1 MIGGWSRHHC
11 RNEKAG
17 TMMKKILLTHA
28 GVMALATASL
38 AGMAPAALAQAS
50 AVGAVARGDV
60 EVITVTT
67 GTRRQGRTDTQSLV
81 PIDVISPDELI
92 STGYVDV
99 NDALRSAVPAFNV
112 QRLPLNDGSSF
123 VRPATLRASPADH
136 VLLLLNGQRRHRSSV
151 VQIGTGH
158 ATTSGSQGQDF
169 NMIPP
174 IALGSIEVLRDGAS
188 AQYGSDA
195 IAGVINMTLRNDN
208 QGGTLMAHAGQFF
221 DGGHVLDAQA
231 NVGLPLSA
239 NGFINLS
246 LQLTEESGTNRHGPH
261 VGAEALRAMGVPD
274 VPAHPV
280 NLGDPAYSAV
290 KTSWNAGLDLGN
302 GMDAYL
308 FGNAAITDSEV
319 GFFYRQSITAG
330 GLGRHASYAPSIF
343 QGTPAHPETFDLAAI
358 YPGGYVPI
366 FGGEQTDFSTVF
378 GVRRDESD
386 SFGWDLSA
394 RWGQNEIEYRISD
407 TINASMGV
415 NSPTSFRPGSLRQRE
430 YQLNAEAYKSVAVE
444 AFASDLFFYG
454 GLSYRNEAY
463 TIGVGDPASYRAGPL
478 QDLPVGANGFQGF
491 SPDAAGE
498 FETGS
503 VAAYIEAEADITH
516 QWSFAA
522 ALRYE
527 DYDAFGDNLSYKL
540 ATRFDLTDNF
550 AIRGAVSTGFRA
562 PAAGQLFGQS
572 QTSQL
577 DQGNFVL
584 DAVLVPGSPEAA
596 IFGSTPLV
604 PETSFAMSGGFV
616 ATFGGLS
623 ATLDFYQI
631 DVDDRLLLNDAI
643 PTTAAQRAQLAAL
656 GYPNGAG
663 VQTVRFFQNRLDT
676 RVRGFDLVG
685 SYRLDWND
693 GQSTLFSLATNYNEQ
708 ILRSDPSGIF
718 SPAKVQEFERG
729 TPRWRSNATLTHTVG
744 DFEVMG
750 RAVYYGTWRRLD
762 GATNFLPRDAEI
774 LYDAE
779 LRYRGFENFTV
790 TLGGRNLG
798 NTYPPGRGPGLD
810 AFGMIYDNHSVFGTS
825 GGYYYLSL
833 GYDF

>member
-1 MIGGWSRHHC
+1 
-11 RNEKAG
+11 
-17 TMMKKILLTHA
+17 MKKTLLAQA
-28 GVMALATASL
+28 GMLALATASV
-38 AGMAPAALAQAS
+38 AGLAPAVMAQAPNE
-50 AVGAVARGDV
+50 AAARTQV

-81 PIDVISPDELI
+81 PIDVISPDELV
-92 STGYVDV
+92 STGFVDV
-99 NDALRSAVPAFNV
+99 NDALRTSVPAFNV

-195 IAGVINMTLRNDN
+195 IAGVINMTLRDSNE
-208 QGGTLMAHAGQFF
+208 GASFIGHAGQFF
-221 DGGHVLDAQA
+221 DGGDVLDAQG
-231 NVGLPLSA
+231 NIGLPLSE

-246 LQLTEESGTNRHGPH
+246 FQLTEESGTYRHGPH
-261 VGAEALRAMGVPD
+261 VGAEALRQQGVQD
-274 VPAHPV
+274 VPEHPV
-280 NLGDPAYSAV
+280 NLGDPAYSAI
-290 KTSWNAGLDLGN
+290 KTAWNAGLDLGN
-302 GMDAYL
+302 GMEGYV

-319 GFFYRQSITAG
+319 GFFYRQSIAAG
-330 GLGRHASYAPSIF
+330 GLGQHASYAQSAF
-343 QGTPAHPETFDLAAI
+343 EGTPAHPQQFDLAAI

-366 FGGEQTDFSTVF
+366 FGGEQTDFSTVL

-386 SFGWDLSA
+386 SFGWDVSA

-415 NSPTSFRPGSLRQRE
+415 DSPTSFRPGSLSQRE
-430 YQLNAEAYKSVAVE
+430 YQINADFYQSFTVE
-444 AFASDLFFYG
+444 SFASDLFFYG

-498 FETGS
+498 FETDS
-503 VAAYIEAEADITH
+503 VAAYIEAEADLTDR
-516 QWSFAA
+516 WSFAA
-522 ALRYE
+522 ALRFE
-527 DYDAFGDNLSYKL
+527 DYEAFGDNLSYKL
-540 ATRFDLTDNF
+540 ASRYDLTDNF
-550 AIRGAVSTGFRA
+550 AVRGAVSTGFRA

-604 PETSFAMSGGFV
+604 PETSTSVSGGFV
-616 ATFGGLS
+616 VTAGALS

-643 PTTAAQRAQLAAL
+643 ATTPAQRAQLAAL

-676 RVRGFDLVG
+676 RVRGFDLVT
-685 SYRLDWND
+685 SYLFDWNN
-693 GQSTLFSLATNYNEQ
+693 GQTTNFSLATNYNEQ
-708 ILRSDPSGIF
+708 ALRSDPAGIF
-718 SPAKVQEFERG
+718 SPAKVEEFERG
-729 TPRWRSNATLTHTVG
+729 TPRWRSNITLTHSVA
-744 DFEVMG
+744 DFELMG
-750 RAVYYGTWRRLD
+750 RAVYYGSWRRLD
-762 GATNFLPRDAEI
+762 GATAFLPREAEV

-779 LRYRGFENFTV
+779 IRYRGFENVTI

-825 GGYYYLSL
+825 GGYYYLGL

>member
-1 MIGGWSRHHC
+1 
-11 RNEKAG
+11 
-17 TMMKKILLTHA
+17 MKKTLLAQA
-28 GVMALATASL
+28 GMVALATASFTGL
-38 AGMAPAALAQAS
+38 APAAMAQAPEGAS
-50 AVGAVARGDV
+50 ARPEV
-60 EVITVTT
+60 EIITVTT

-81 PIDVISPDELI
+81 PIDVISPDELV

-99 NDALRSAVPAFNV
+99 NDALRTSVPAFNV

-136 VLLLLNGQRRHRSSV
+136 VLLLLNGHRRHRSSV

-195 IAGVINMTLRNDN
+195 IAGVINLTLRDADN
-208 QGGTLMAHAGQFF
+208 GASFIGHAGQYF
-221 DGGHVLDAQA
+221 GGGDVLDAQG
-231 NVGLPLSA
+231 NIGLPLSE

-246 LQLTEESGTNRHGPH
+246 IQLTEESGTYRHGPH
-261 VGAEALRAMGVPD
+261 VGAEALRQQGVQD
-274 VPAHPV
+274 VPEHPV
-280 NLGDPAYSAV
+280 NLGDPAYSAI

-302 GMDAYL
+302 GMQGYL

-319 GFFYRQSITAG
+319 GFFYRQSIAAG
-330 GLGRHASYAPSIF
+330 GLGQHASYAQSAF
-343 QGTPAHPETFDLAAI
+343 EGTPAHPQQFDLAAI

-366 FGGEQTDFSTVF
+366 FGGEQTDFSTVL
-378 GVRRDESD
+378 GVRREESE

-394 RWGQNEIEYRISD
+394 RWGRNEIEYRISN

-415 NSPTSFRPGSLRQRE
+415 DSPTSFRPGSLAQRE
-430 YQLNAEAYKSVAVE
+430 YQLNADFYKSFNVDGL
-444 AFASDLFFYG
+444 ASELFFYG

-498 FETGS
+498 FETDS
-503 VAAYIEAEADITH
+503 IAAYLEVETDITDR
-516 QWSFAA
+516 WTFAA
-522 ALRYE
+522 ALRFE
-527 DYDAFGDNLSYKL
+527 DYEAFGDNLSYKL
-540 ATRFDLTDNF
+540 ATRYDLTDNF
-550 AIRGAVSTGFRA
+550 AVRGAVSTGFRA

-604 PETSFAMSGGFV
+604 PETSTSFSGGFV
-616 ATFGGLS
+616 VTAGALS

-643 PTTAAQRAQLAAL
+643 ATTPAQRAQLAAL

-663 VQTVRFFQNRLDT
+663 VQTVRYFQNRLDT
-676 RVRGFDLVG
+676 RVRGFDLVA
-685 SYRLDWND
+685 SYLFDWNN
-693 GQSTLFSLATNYNEQ
+693 GQTTNLSLATNYNEQ
-708 ILRSDPSGIF
+708 ILRSDPTGIF

-729 TPRWRSNATLTHTVG
+729 TPRWRSNITLTHTVA
-744 DFEVMG
+744 DFELMG
-750 RAVYYGTWRRLD
+750 RAVYYGSWRRLN
-762 GATNFLPRDAEI
+762 GATNFLPRDAEV

-779 LRYRGFENFTV
+779 VRYRGFENVTV

-825 GGYYYLSL
+825 GGYYYLGLS
-833 GYDF
+833 YDF

>member
-1 MIGGWSRHHC
+1 
-11 RNEKAG
+11 
-17 TMMKKILLTHA
+17 MKKTLLAQA
-28 GVMALATASL
+28 GMVALATASVTGL
-38 AGMAPAALAQAS
+38 APAVMAQAPNDAS
-50 AVGAVARGDV
+50 ARSQV

-81 PIDVISPDELI
+81 PIDVISPDELV

-99 NDALRSAVPAFNV
+99 NDALRTSVPAFNV

-195 IAGVINMTLRNDN
+195 IAGVINMNLRDSNE
-208 QGGTLMAHAGQFF
+208 GATISAHAGRFY
-221 DGGHVLDAQA
+221 DGGDVLDLQG
-231 NVGLPLSA
+231 NIGLPLTA

-246 LQLTEESGTNRHGPH
+246 FQVTEESGTYRHGPH
-261 VGAEALRAMGVPD
+261 AGAEALRAQGVQN
-274 VPAHPV
+274 VPLHPI
-280 NLGDPAYSAV
+280 NLGDPAYSAI

-308 FGNAAITDSEV
+308 FGNAAFTDSEV
-319 GFFYRQSITAG
+319 GFVYRQSQAAG
-330 GLGRHASYAPSIF
+330 GLGRHATYAPSAF
-343 QGTPAHPETFDLAAI
+343 QGTPAHPEAFDLAAI
-358 YPGGYVPI
+358 YPGGYVPM
-366 FGGEQTDFSTVF
+366 FGGEQTDFSTVI
-378 GVRRDESD
+378 GVRREESD
-386 SFGWDLSA
+386 SFGWDVSA
-394 RWGQNEIEYRISD
+394 RWGQNEIDYRISN

-415 NSPTSFRPGSLRQRE
+415 DSPTSFRPGSLRQRE
-430 YQLNAEAYKSVAVE
+430 YQLNADFYKSFGVA
-444 AFASDLFFYG
+444 AFASDLFFFG

-463 TIGVGDPASYRAGPL
+463 TIGVGDPASYRIGPL
-478 QDLPVGANGFQGF
+478 RDLPVGANGFQGF

-498 FETGS
+498 FETDS
-503 VAAYIEAEADITH
+503 IAAYLEVEADITNR
-516 QWSFAA
+516 WSFAA
-522 ALRYE
+522 ALRFE
-527 DYDAFGDNLSYKL
+527 DYEAFGDNLSYKL
-540 ATRFDLTDNF
+540 ATRYDLTDNF

-577 DQGNFVL
+577 NMGDFVL
-584 DAVLVPGSPEAA
+584 DAVLVPGSAEAQ

-604 PETSFAMSGGFV
+604 PETSTSISGGFV
-616 ATFGGLS
+616 MTAGALS

-631 DVDDRLLLNDAI
+631 DVDDRLLLNDSI
-643 PTTAAQRAQLAAL
+643 TTNATQRAQLAAL
-656 GYPNGAG
+656 GYPNGG
-663 VQTVRFFQNRLDT
+663 SVQTVRYFQNRLDT
-676 RVRGFDLVG
+676 RVRGFDLVA
-685 SYRLDWND
+685 SYLFDWNN
-693 GQSTLFSLATNYNEQ
+693 GQTTNLSLATNYNEQ
-708 ILRSDPSGIF
+708 SLRSDPAGVF

-729 TPRWRSNATLTHTVG
+729 TPRWRSNITLTHTVA
-744 DFEVMG
+744 DFELMG

-762 GATNFLPRDAEI
+762 GATNFLPRDAEV

-779 LRYRGFENFTV
+779 VRYRGFENVTV

-798 NTYPPGRGPGLD
+798 NTYPPGRSAALD
-810 AFGMIYDNHSVFGTS
+810 MMGMIYDNHSVFGTS
-825 GGYYYLSL
+825 GGYYYLGLS
-833 GYDF
+833 YDF

>member
-1 MIGGWSRHHC
+1 
-11 RNEKAG
+11 
-17 TMMKKILLTHA
+17 MKKTLLAQA
-28 GVMALATASL
+28 GMVALATASV
-38 AGMAPAALAQAS
+38 AGLAPAVMAQAPNQ
-50 AVGAVARGDV
+50 AAARTQV

-81 PIDVISPDELI
+81 PIDVISPDELV
-92 STGYVDV
+92 STGFVDV
-99 NDALRSAVPAFNV
+99 NDALRTSVPAFNV

-195 IAGVINMTLRNDN
+195 IAGVINMNLRDSNE
-208 QGGTLMAHAGQFF
+208 GASFTGHAGQFF
-221 DGGHVLDAQA
+221 DGGDVLDAQA
-231 NVGLPLSA
+231 NIGLPLSA

-246 LQLTEESGTNRHGPH
+246 IQLTEESGTYRHGPH
-261 VGAEALRAMGVPD
+261 VGAEALRQQGVQN
-274 VPAHPV
+274 VPEHPV
-280 NLGDPAYSAV
+280 NLGDPAYSAI
-290 KTSWNAGLDLGN
+290 KTAWNAGLDLGN
-302 GMDAYL
+302 GMEAYV

-319 GFFYRQSITAG
+319 GFFYRQSIAAG
-330 GLGRHASYAPSIF
+330 GLGQHASYAQSAF
-343 QGTPAHPETFDLAAI
+343 EGTAAHPQQFDLAAI

-366 FGGEQTDFSTVF
+366 FGGEQTDFSTVL

-386 SFGWDLSA
+386 SFGWDVSA

-415 NSPTSFRPGSLRQRE
+415 DSPTSFRPGSLTQRE
-430 YQLNAEAYKSVAVE
+430 YQINADFYQSFTVE
-444 AFASDLFFYG
+444 SFASDLFFYG

-491 SPDAAGE
+491 SPDAAGA
-498 FETGS
+498 FETDS
-503 VAAYIEAEADITH
+503 IAAYIEAEADLTDR
-516 QWSFAA
+516 WSFAA
-522 ALRYE
+522 ALRFE
-527 DYDAFGDNLSYKL
+527 DYEAFGDNLSYKL
-540 ATRFDLTDNF
+540 ASRYDLTDNF
-550 AIRGAVSTGFRA
+550 AVRGAVSTGFRA

-584 DAVLVPGSPEAA
+584 DAVLVPGSAEAA

-604 PETSFAMSGGFV
+604 PETSTSFSGGFV
-616 ATFGGLS
+616 VTAGALS

-643 PTTAAQRAQLAAL
+643 ATTPAQRTQLAAL

-676 RVRGFDLVG
+676 RVRGFDLVT
-685 SYRLDWND
+685 SYLFDWNN
-693 GQSTLFSLATNYNEQ
+693 GQTTNFSLATNYNEQ
-708 ILRSDPSGIF
+708 ALRSDPAGIF
-718 SPAKVQEFERG
+718 SPAKVEEFERG
-729 TPRWRSNATLTHTVG
+729 TPRWRSNITLTHSVA
-744 DFEVMG
+744 DFELMG
-750 RAVYYGTWRRLD
+750 RAVYYGSWRRLD
-762 GATNFLPRDAEI
+762 GATNFLPREAEV

-779 LRYRGFENFTV
+779 IRYRGFENVTV

-825 GGYYYLSL
+825 GGYYYLGL

>member
-1 MIGGWSRHHC
+1 
-11 RNEKAG
+11 
-17 TMMKKILLTHA
+17 MKKSLLAQA
-28 GVMALATASL
+28 GMVALATASVASL
-38 AGMAPAALAQAS
+38 APAALAQEAGE
-50 AVGAVARGDV
+50 AGARGQV

-81 PIDVISPDELI
+81 PIDVISPDELV

-99 NDALRSAVPAFNV
+99 NDALRTSVPAFNV

-136 VLLLLNGQRRHRSSV
+136 VLLLLNGQRRHRSAV

-195 IAGVINMTLRNDN
+195 IAGVINLNLRDSNEGATLT
-208 QGGTLMAHAGQFF
+208 GHAGQFY
-221 DGGHVLDAQA
+221 DGGDVVDLQG
-231 NVGLPLSA
+231 NIGLPLTA

-246 LQLTEESGTNRHGPH
+246 FQLTEESGTYRHGPH
-261 VGAEALRAMGVPD
+261 VGAEALRAQGVPN

-280 NLGDPAYSAV
+280 NLGDPAYSAI

-302 GMDAYL
+302 GMEGYL

-319 GFFYRQSITAG
+319 GFFYRQSVAAG
-330 GLGRHASYAPSIF
+330 GLGRHASYAPSAF
-343 QGTPAHPETFDLAAI
+343 QGTPAHPELFDLAAI
-358 YPGGYVPI
+358 YPGGYVPM
-366 FGGEQTDFSTVF
+366 FGGEQTDFSTVL
-378 GVRRDESD
+378 GVRREESE
-386 SFGWDLSA
+386 SFGWDVSA
-394 RWGQNEIEYRISD
+394 RWGQNEIDYRISD

-415 NSPTSFRPGSLRQRE
+415 NSPTSFRPGSLAQRE
-430 YQLNAEAYKSVAVE
+430 YQLNADIYKSFAVE
-444 AFASDLFFYG
+444 GLASDLFFYG

-498 FETGS
+498 FETDS
-503 VAAYIEAEADITH
+503 IAAYLEVEADLTDR
-516 QWSFAA
+516 WSFAA
-522 ALRYE
+522 AVRFE
-527 DYDAFGDNLSYKL
+527 DYEAFGDNLSYKL
-540 ATRFDLTDNF
+540 ASRFDLTENF
-550 AIRGAVSTGFRA
+550 AVRGAISTGFRA

-584 DAVLVPGSPEAA
+584 DAVLVPGSAEAA

-604 PETSFAMSGGFV
+604 PETSTSISGGFV
-616 ATFGGLS
+616 VTAGALS

-643 PTTAAQRAQLAAL
+643 ATTPAQRAQLAAL

-663 VQTVRFFQNRLDT
+663 VQTVRYFQNRLDT
-676 RVRGFDLVG
+676 RVRGFDLVA
-685 SYRLDWND
+685 SYLFDWNN
-693 GQSTLFSLATNYNEQ
+693 GQTTNLSLATNYNEQ
-708 ILRSDPSGIF
+708 ALRSDPAGIF

-729 TPRWRSNATLTHTVG
+729 TPRWRSNVTLTHTVA
-744 DFEVMG
+744 DFELMG
-750 RAVYYGTWRRLD
+750 RAVYYGSWRRLD
-762 GATNFLPRDAEI
+762 GATNFLPREAEV

-779 LRYRGFENFTV
+779 VRYRGFENVTV

-825 GGYYYLSL
+825 GGYYYLGLS
-833 GYDF
+833 YDF